1 MSGRFITSNGRCSVS
16 VFVLSAMLWVRLF
29 DAMFGAEFFKFD
41 LLSGREFQASI
52 GGETEIENGDDAAF
66 KFGQAM
72 DCL

>member
-1 MSGRFITSNGRCSVS
+1 
-16 VFVLSAMLWVRLF
+16 MLWVRLF
-29 DAMFGAEFFKFD
+29 DAMFGAESFKFD